1 MTDVTEHHAE
11 SGHHEAPEVISRR
24 DRMGVLLLIF
34 ADAAF
39 VGALVF
45 TWFYLRTL
53 NQGGNWI
60 PKDVEVVASSQSWIV
75 TGVAGISAA
84 FMYLGLVAV
93 RKGQVKQL
101 LTFALLALVVLITDL
116 YLQIQ
121 ALDSFPFTIKN
132 GTYASTMFALA
143 GANIFHLGLTI
154 FLGIGLVNRIRMG
167 RYSQDDHGHVREVT
181 YWWIWVAVASA
192 VTSFTTMYTY

>member
-1 MTDVTEHHAE
+1 MTAVTEHHAE

-60 PKDVEVVASSQSWIV
+60 PKDVEVAASSQSWIV

-84 FMYLGLVAV
+84 LMYLGLVAV
-93 RKGQVKQL
+93 RNGKAKQL
-101 LTFALLALVVLITDL
+101 LTFALLALVVIIADL

-132 GTYASTMFALA
+132 GSYASTMFALA

-154 FLGIGLVNRIRMG
+154 FLGIGIVNRIRMG
-167 RYSQDDHGHVREVT
+167 RYSQDDHGHIREVT
-181 YWWIWVAVASA
+181 YWWIWVAVASLI
-192 VTSFTTMYTY
+192 TSFATMYTY

>member
-1 MTDVTEHHAE
+1 MTAVTEHHVE

-60 PKDVEVVASSQSWIV
+60 PEDLEIAASSQGWIV
-75 TGVAGISAA
+75 TGVAGVSAA
-84 FMYLGLVAV
+84 LMYLGLVAIRV
-93 RKGQVKQL
+93 GNVGQL
-101 LTFALLALVVLITDL
+101 LRLASLALVTIIADL

-121 ALDSFPFTIKN
+121 ALSSFPFTITN
-132 GTYASTMFALA
+132 GSYASTMFALA
-143 GANIFHLGLTI
+143 GANVFHLGLTI
-154 FLGIGLVNRIRMG
+154 FLGIGIVNRIRMG
-167 RYSQDDHGHVREVT
+167 RYSKDDHGHIREVT
-181 YWWIWVAVASA
+181 YWWIWVAVASFI
-192 VTSFTTMYTY
+192 TSFATMYTY

>member
-1 MTDVTEHHAE
+1 MTAVTEHHAD

-60 PKDVEVVASSQSWIV
+60 PKDVEVAASSQSWIV

-84 FMYLGLVAV
+84 LMYLGLVAV
-93 RKGQVKQL
+93 RNGKVKQL
-101 LTFALLALVVLITDL
+101 LTFALLALVVIIADL

-132 GTYASTMFALA
+132 GSYASTMFALA

-154 FLGIGLVNRIRMG
+154 FLGIGIVNRIRMG

-181 YWWIWVAVASA
+181 YWWIWVAVASLI
-192 VTSFTTMYTY
+192 TSFATMYTY

>member
-1 MTDVTEHHAE
+1 MTAVTEHHAE

-60 PKDVEVVASSQSWIV
+60 PKDVEVAASSQSWIV
-75 TGVAGISAA
+75 TGVAGISATL
-84 FMYLGLVAV
+84 MYFGLVAV
-93 RKGQVKQL
+93 KKGKVKQL

-154 FLGIGLVNRIRMG
+154 FLSIGIVNRIRMG
-167 RYSQDDHGHVREVT
+167 HYSQDDHGHVREVT

-192 VTSFTTMYTY
+192 VTSFATMYTY

>member
-1 MTDVTEHHAE
+1 MTVVTEHHAD
-11 SGHHEAPEVISRR
+11 SGHHEAPEVISHR

-60 PKDVEVVASSQSWIV
+60 PIDVSVASTRPSWIV
-75 TGVAGISAA
+75 TGVAGISAV
-84 FMYLGLVAV
+84 FMYLGLGAV
-93 RKGQVKQL
+93 RRGNVKLL
-101 LTFALLALVVLITDL
+101 LTLALVALAVIIADL
-116 YLQIQ
+116 YLQIS
-121 ALDSFPFTIKN
+121 ALQSFPFTLSN
-132 GTYASTMFALA
+132 GTYACTMFALA
-143 GANIFHLGLTI
+143 GANVFHLGLTI
-154 FLGIGLVNRIRMG
+154 FLGIGIVNRIRQG
-167 RYSQDDHGHVREVT
+167 RYSQGDHGHVREVT

-192 VTSFTTMYTY
+192 ITTYATMFTY

>member
-1 MTDVTEHHAE
+1 MTAVTEHHAE

-84 FMYLGLVAV
+84 LMYLGLVAV

-101 LTFALLALVVLITDL
+101 LTFALLALVILITDL

-154 FLGIGLVNRIRMG
+154 FLGIGIVNRIRMG

-192 VTSFTTMYTY
+192 VTSFATMYTY

>member
-1 MTDVTEHHAE
+1 MTAVTEHHAE

-60 PKDVEVVASSQSWIV
+60 PKDVEVAASSQSWIV

-84 FMYLGLVAV
+84 LMYLGLVAV
-93 RKGQVKQL
+93 RKGKVKQL
-101 LTFALLALVVLITDL
+101 LTFALLALVVIIADL

-121 ALDSFPFTIKN
+121 ALSSFPFTIKN
-132 GTYASTMFALA
+132 GSYASTMFALA

-154 FLGIGLVNRIRMG
+154 FLSIGIVNRIRMG

-181 YWWIWVAVASA
+181 YWWIWVAVASLI
-192 VTSFTTMYTY
+192 TSFATMYTY

>member
-154 FLGIGLVNRIRMG
+154 FLGIGIVNRIRMG

>member
-1 MTDVTEHHAE
+1 MTAVAEHHAE

-75 TGVAGISAA
+75 TGVAGLSAA
-84 FMYLGLVAV
+84 LMYLGLVAV
-93 RKGQVKQL
+93 RQGKIRQL
-101 LTFALLALVVLITDL
+101 LTFALLALVVIITDL

-121 ALDSFPFTIKN
+121 ALSSFPFTIKN

-143 GANIFHLGLTI
+143 GANIFHLSLTI
-154 FLGIGLVNRIRMG
+154 FLGIGIVNRIRMG
-167 RYSQDDHGHVREVT
+167 RYSQDDLGHIREVT
-181 YWWIWVAVASA
+181 YWWVWVAVASLI
-192 VTSFTTMYTY
+192 TSFTTMYTY

>member
-1 MTDVTEHHAE
+1 MTAVTEHHAE

-84 FMYLGLVAV
+84 LMYLGLVAV
-93 RKGQVKQL
+93 RKGQVRQL

-116 YLQIQ
+116 YLQVQ

-143 GANIFHLGLTI
+143 GANIFHLGITI
-154 FLGIGLVNRIRMG
+154 FLSIGIVNRIRMG
-167 RYSQDDHGHVREVT
+167 RYSQDDHGHIREVT

-192 VTSFTTMYTY
+192 VTSFATMYTY

>member
-1 MTDVTEHHAE
+1 MTAVTEHHAD

-60 PKDVEVVASSQSWIV
+60 PKDVEVAASSQSWIV

-84 FMYLGLVAV
+84 LMYLGLMAV
-93 RKGQVKQL
+93 RNGKVKQL
-101 LTFALLALVVLITDL
+101 LTFALLALFVIIADL

-132 GTYASTMFALA
+132 GSYASTMFALA

-154 FLGIGLVNRIRMG
+154 FLGIGIVNRIRMG
-167 RYSQDDHGHVREVT
+167 RYSQDDHGHIREVT
-181 YWWIWVAVASA
+181 YWWIWVAVASLI
-192 VTSFTTMYTY
+192 TSFATMYTY

>member
-1 MTDVTEHHAE
+1 MTAVTEHHAD

-60 PKDVEVVASSQSWIV
+60 PKDVEVAASSQSWIV

-84 FMYLGLVAV
+84 LMYLGLVTV
-93 RKGQVKQL
+93 RKGKVKQL

-154 FLGIGLVNRIRMG
+154 FLSIGIVNRIRMG
-167 RYSQDDHGHVREVT
+167 RYSQDDHGHIREVT
-181 YWWIWVAVASA
+181 YWWIWVAVASLI
-192 VTSFTTMYTY
+192 TSFATMYTY

>member
-1 MTDVTEHHAE
+1 MTAVTEHHSE

-60 PKDVEVVASSQSWIV
+60 PKDVEVAASSQSWIV

-84 FMYLGLVAV
+84 LMYLGLMAV

-101 LTFALLALVVLITDL
+101 LAFALLALAVIITDL

-121 ALDSFPFTIKN
+121 ALSSFPFTIKN
-132 GTYASTMFALA
+132 GSYASTMFALA

-154 FLGIGLVNRIRMG
+154 FLGIGIVNRIRMG
-167 RYSQDDHGHVREVT
+167 RYSQDDHGHIREVT
-181 YWWIWVAVASA
+181 YWWIWVAVASLI
-192 VTSFTTMYTY
+192 TSFATMYTY

>member
-1 MTDVTEHHAE
+1 MAAVTEHHAE

-84 FMYLGLVAV
+84 LMYLGLVAV

-101 LTFALLALVVLITDL
+101 LTFALLALVVLITDS

-154 FLGIGLVNRIRMG
+154 FLGIGIVNRIRMG
-167 RYSQDDHGHVREVT
+167 RYSQNDHGHIREVT

-192 VTSFTTMYTY
+192 VTSFATMYTY

>member
-1 MTDVTEHHAE
+1 MTAVTEHHAE
-11 SGHHEAPEVISRR
+11 SGHHEAPDVISRR

-60 PKDVEVVASSQSWIV
+60 PDDVEVAASSQGWIV
-75 TGVAGISAA
+75 TGVAGVSAA
-84 FMYLGLVAV
+84 LMYLGLAAI
-93 RKGQVKQL
+93 RRGQVRQL
-101 LTFALLALVVLITDL
+101 LQFALLALVVMVSDL

-121 ALDSFPFTIKN
+121 ALSSFPFTIKN
-132 GTYASTMFALA
+132 GSYASTMFALA
-143 GANIFHLGLTI
+143 GANVFHLGLTI
-154 FLGIGLVNRIRMG
+154 FLGIGIVNRIRMG
-167 RYSQDDHGHVREVT
+167 RYSKDDHGHVREVT
-181 YWWIWVAVASA
+181 YWWIWVAVASLI
-192 VTSFTTMYTY
+192 TSFATMYTY

>member
-1 MTDVTEHHAE
+1 MTVVTEHHAD
-11 SGHHEAPEVISRR
+11 SGHHEAPEVISHR

-60 PKDVEVVASSQSWIV
+60 PIDVSVASTRPSWIV
-75 TGVAGISAA
+75 TGVAGISAV
-84 FMYLGLVAV
+84 FMYLGLGAV
-93 RKGQVKQL
+93 RRGNVKLL
-101 LTFALLALVVLITDL
+101 LTFALVALAVIIADL
-116 YLQIQ
+116 YLQIS
-121 ALDSFPFTIKN
+121 ALQSFPFTLSN
-132 GTYASTMFALA
+132 GTYACTMFALA
-143 GANIFHLGLTI
+143 GANVFHLGLTI
-154 FLGIGLVNRIRMG
+154 FLGIGIVNRIRQG
-167 RYSQDDHGHVREVT
+167 RYSQGDHGHVREVT

-192 VTSFTTMYTY
+192 ITTYATMFTY

>member
-1 MTDVTEHHAE
+1 MTAVTEHHAE

-84 FMYLGLVAV
+84 LMYLGLVAV

-101 LTFALLALVVLITDL
+101 LTFALLALVIIITDL

-154 FLGIGLVNRIRMG
+154 FLGIGIVNRIRMG

-192 VTSFTTMYTY
+192 VTSFATMYTY

>member
-1 MTDVTEHHAE
+1 MTAVTEHHSE
-11 SGHHEAPEVISRR
+11 SGHHEAPEAISRR

-75 TGVAGISAA
+75 TGVAGVSAA
-84 FMYLGLVAV
+84 LMYLGLVAV
-93 RKGQVKQL
+93 RKGKVKQL
-101 LTFALLALVVLITDL
+101 LTFSLLALVVLITDL

-154 FLGIGLVNRIRMG
+154 FLGIGIVNRIRMG
-167 RYSQDDHGHVREVT
+167 RYSQDDHGHIREVT
-181 YWWIWVAVASA
+181 YWWIWVAVASLI
-192 VTSFTTMYTY
+192 TSFATMYTY

>member
-1 MTDVTEHHAE
+1 MTAVTEHHSE
-11 SGHHEAPEVISRR
+11 SGHHEAPEAISRR

-60 PKDVEVVASSQSWIV
+60 PKDVEVAASSQSWIV

-84 FMYLGLVAV
+84 LMYLGLVAV
-93 RKGQVKQL
+93 RNGKVKQL
-101 LTFALLALVVLITDL
+101 LTFALLALVVIIADL

-154 FLGIGLVNRIRMG
+154 FLSIGIVNRIRMG

-181 YWWIWVAVASA
+181 YWWIWVAVASLI
-192 VTSFTTMYTY
+192 TSFATMYTY

>member
-1 MTDVTEHHAE
+1 MTAVTEHHAE

-60 PKDVEVVASSQSWIV
+60 PKDVEVAASSQSWIV

-84 FMYLGLVAV
+84 LMYLGLVAV
-93 RKGQVKQL
+93 RKGKVKQL

-154 FLGIGLVNRIRMG
+154 FLSIGIVNRIRMG

-181 YWWIWVAVASA
+181 YWWIWVAVASLI
-192 VTSFTTMYTY
+192 TSFATMYTY

>member
-1 MTDVTEHHAE
+1 MAAVTEHHAE

-84 FMYLGLVAV
+84 LMYLGLVAV

-101 LTFALLALVVLITDL
+101 LTFALLALVVLITDS

-154 FLGIGLVNRIRMG
+154 FLGIGIVNRIRMG
-167 RYSQDDHGHVREVT
+167 RYSQDDHGHIREVT

-192 VTSFTTMYTY
+192 VTSFATMYTY

>member
-1 MTDVTEHHAE
+1 MTAVTEHHAE

-84 FMYLGLVAV
+84 LMYLGLVAV

-101 LTFALLALVVLITDL
+101 LTFALLALVVLITDS

-154 FLGIGLVNRIRMG
+154 FLGIGIVNRIRMG
-167 RYSQDDHGHVREVT
+167 RYSQDDHGHIREVT

-192 VTSFTTMYTY
+192 VTSFATMYTY

>member
-1 MTDVTEHHAE
+1 MTAVTEHHSE

-60 PKDVEVVASSQSWIV
+60 PKDVEVAASSQSWIV
-75 TGVAGISAA
+75 TGVAGVSAA
-84 FMYLGLVAV
+84 LMYLGLVAV
-93 RKGQVKQL
+93 RKGKVKQL
-101 LTFALLALVVLITDL
+101 LTFSILALVVLITDL

-154 FLGIGLVNRIRMG
+154 FLSIGIVNRIRMG
-167 RYSQDDHGHVREVT
+167 RYSQDDHGHIREVT
-181 YWWIWVAVASA
+181 YWWIWVAVASLI
-192 VTSFTTMYTY
+192 TSFATMYTY

>member
-1 MTDVTEHHAE
+1 MTAVTEHHAE

-84 FMYLGLVAV
+84 LMFLGLVAV
-93 RKGQVKQL
+93 RKGQVRQL

-116 YLQIQ
+116 YLQVQ

-143 GANIFHLGLTI
+143 GANIFHLGITI
-154 FLGIGLVNRIRMG
+154 FLSIGIVNRIRMG
-167 RYSQDDHGHVREVT
+167 RYSQDDHGHIREVT

-192 VTSFTTMYTY
+192 VTSFATMYTY

>member
-1 MTDVTEHHAE
+1 MTAVTEHHAE
-11 SGHHEAPEVISRR
+11 SGHHEAPEAISRR

-60 PKDVEVVASSQSWIV
+60 PKDVEVAASSQSWIV
-75 TGVAGISAA
+75 TGVAGVSAA
-84 FMYLGLVAV
+84 LMYLGLVAV
-93 RKGQVKQL
+93 RKGKVKQL
-101 LTFALLALVVLITDL
+101 LTFALLALVVIIADL

-132 GTYASTMFALA
+132 GSYASTMFALA

-154 FLGIGLVNRIRMG
+154 FLGIGIVNRIRMG

-181 YWWIWVAVASA
+181 YWWIWVAVASLI
-192 VTSFTTMYTY
+192 TSFATMYTY

>member
-1 MTDVTEHHAE
+1 MTAVTEHHAE

-60 PKDVEVVASSQSWIV
+60 PKDVEVAASSQSWIV

-84 FMYLGLVAV
+84 LMYLGLMAV

-101 LTFALLALVVLITDL
+101 LTFALLALAVIITDL

-121 ALDSFPFTIKN
+121 ALSSFPFTIKN
-132 GTYASTMFALA
+132 GSYASTMFALA

-154 FLGIGLVNRIRMG
+154 FLGIGIVNRIRMG
-167 RYSQDDHGHVREVT
+167 RYSHDDHGHIREVT
-181 YWWIWVAVASA
+181 YWWIWVAVASLI
-192 VTSFTTMYTY
+192 TSFATMYTY

>member
-1 MTDVTEHHAE
+1 MTAVTEHHAE
-11 SGHHEAPEVISRR
+11 SGHYEAPEVISRR

-75 TGVAGISAA
+75 TGVAGVSAA
-84 FMYLGLVAV
+84 LMYLGLVAV
-93 RKGQVKQL
+93 RKGKVKQL
-101 LTFALLALVVLITDL
+101 LTFALLALAVIITDL

-121 ALDSFPFTIKN
+121 ALDSFPFAMKN

-154 FLGIGLVNRIRMG
+154 FLGIGIVNRIRMS
-167 RYSQDDHGHVREVT
+167 RYSQDDHGHIREVT

-192 VTSFTTMYTY
+192 ITSFASMFTY